1 MEAIVLALLALA
13 GLAAGLASGLFG
25 IGGGVLMV
33 PATLYLVP
41 AESFHGAKAAS
52 LLVTAASA
60 GVGVLA
66 HRRAASVDFARAAPL
81 VAGGFLGAV
90 IAVLLAERAPGA
102 WLAIAFGLVLVVIGA
117 RLAIGRD
124 PKPRHIRVGRERA
137 FLAGTGVLAGVLAG
151 ALGVGG
157 GIILV
162 PAMVLAGIGTHL
174 AVGTSL
180 VAVLSNAAVGTGT
193 HLAIGYGPGLLALG
207 GALLAG
213 ALPGTY
219 LGSRLAHR
227 IRADRLRRGFGVAL
241 VLLGAAMALDAVA

>member
-1 MEAIVLALLALA
+1 MEALVLALLAAA
-13 GLAAGLASGLFG
+13 GLAAGVASGLFG

-41 AESFHGAKAAS
+41 AASFHGAKAAS
-52 LLVTAASA
+52 LLVTAVSA

-66 HRRAASVDFARAAPL
+66 HRRAASVDFAKAAPL
-81 VAGGFLGAV
+81 VVGGLVGAV
-90 IAVLLAERAPGA
+90 LAVLLAERAPGA
-102 WLAIAFGLVLVVIGA
+102 WLALAFSFVLALIGA
-117 RLAIGRD
+117 RLALGRD
-124 PKPRHIRVGRERA
+124 PKPRDIPVARERA
-137 FLAGTGVLAGVLAG
+137 FLAATGVLAGVLAG

-157 GIILV
+157 GIIMV

-180 VAVLSNAAVGTGT
+180 VAVLSNALAGTAT
-193 HLAIGYGPGLLALG
+193 HLSLGYGPGLLTLG
-207 GALLAG
+207 AALLVG

-219 LGSRLAHR
+219 VGSKLAHR

-241 VLLGAAMALDAVA
+241 GLIAVAMALDAAT